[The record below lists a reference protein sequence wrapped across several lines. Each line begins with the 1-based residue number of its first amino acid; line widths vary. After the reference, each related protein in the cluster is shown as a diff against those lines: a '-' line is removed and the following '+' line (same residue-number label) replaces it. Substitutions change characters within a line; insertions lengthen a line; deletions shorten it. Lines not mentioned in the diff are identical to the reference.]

1 MYRHTLQTSHGKV
14 SFLFREG
21 EKYIILL
28 HGLGGLGNN
37 FMKISS
43 CIPEKYGVILPDLL
57 GHGHSVKN
65 HDIKV
70 SDQAEMIH
78 DLIEGLGVKEF
89 FIGGNSYG
97 GWVALYYEI
106 KYGDSQGLILIDN
119 AGTNPTV
126 GDQGQESVEKFM
138 LRLEKVSPGN
148 DMEIMREIVENN
160 TGGREK
166 IDEKMLAT
174 IRKRTLII
182 WGEEDHMIPLEYGI
196 RMSQNIKS
204 STLNII
210 KEGTHTPHVSSS
222 EKVCQSVVNF
232 LDGE

>member
-43 CIPEKYGVILPDLL
+43 CIPESYGVILPDLL
-57 GHGHSVKN
+57 GHGQSAKP

-78 DLIEGLGVKEF
+78 ELIEGLDVREF
-89 FIGGNSYG
+89 FLGGNSYG
-97 GWVALYYEI
+97 GWVALFYEI

-138 LRLEKVSPGN
+138 LRLERVSPKN
-148 DMEIMREIVENN
+148 DMDIMREIVENN
-160 TGGREK
+160 TGSQCKVNE
-166 IDEKMLAT
+166 EMLKT
-174 IRKRTLII
+174 IKKRTLIL
-182 WGEEDHMIPLEYGI
+182 WGEKDQMIPVDYGI
-196 RMSQNIKS
+196 QMNHNIQGSK
-204 STLNII
+204 LEII
-210 KEGTHTPHVSSS
+210 KDGTHTPHVSSS
-222 EKVCQSVVNF
+222 ENVCRSIINF